1 VQRRDV
7 VRTLALA
14 LVAPLTIAQAPGKVY
29 RIGVLAL
36 ANWENLYPGLIKAL
50 AELGYVEGRNLKV
63 EFRSADGKIDLLP
76 ELAAE
81 LVRLK
86 VDLLVPFFATP
97 TLAAS
102 RATSSIPIVAYAA
115 ADLIGSGLVAS
126 LARPGGNVTGILAQ
140 ASEATVKSLELLR
153 EIKPGMRRT
162 GVLFNAPDP
171 SHKLFLETLQNAA
184 PALGLELLPAPVS
197 GEAEYQAVFAAW
209 GKARVDSI
217 VVQANLPL
225 RRAAEL
231 ALQWRLPSAASS
243 PTFPR
248 QGGMLAF
255 TVNVADLN
263 LRAAS
268 LIDKVLKGV
277 KPADLPVE
285 LATRFDL
292 TLNRKTAKAL
302 GLAIP
307 SSVLLR
313 VDEVIE

>member
-1 VQRRDV
+1 VQRRDIL
-7 VRTLALA
+7 RTLALA
-14 LVAPLTIAQAPGKVY
+14 LVAPLAHAQATGKVY
-29 RIGVLAL
+29 RVGVLVL

-50 AELGYVEGRNLKV
+50 GEQGYVEGSNLKI

-102 RATSSIPIVAYAA
+102 RATSSIPIVAFAA

-140 ASEATVKSLELLR
+140 ASEATVKCLELMR
-153 EIKPGMRRT
+153 EIKPAIRRT

-171 SHKLFLETLQNAA
+171 SHKLFLEVLQNAA
-184 PALGLELLPAPVS
+184 PALGLELFPAPVS
-197 GEAEYQAVFAAW
+197 GEGHYQAAFAAW
-209 GKARVDSI
+209 GKARVDSV

-231 ALQWRLPSAASS
+231 AMQRRLPSAASIQA
-243 PTFPR
+243 FPR
-248 QGGMLAF
+248 QGGLLAL
-255 TVNVADLN
+255 TVNIPDLN
-263 LRAAS
+263 QRAAS
-268 LIDKVLKGV
+268 LIDKLLKGA

-292 TLNRKTAKAL
+292 TLNRKTANAL

-307 SSVLLR
+307 QSVLLR
-313 VDEVIE
+313 VGEVIE